1 MEEGEDCAAGCSSG
15 CCSEEISSTSE
26 EGRLCKNDRCLQ
38 LNGAVPSLRK
48 DAEGDSFC
56 TDELVSSLTEMNQP
70 ESTQPTT
77 TACKDGHCEPGE
89 TSYRNLMGNNKQLE
103 KDIGLSTCKGERN
116 SVPNNEASVILG
128 LKHQDAIEVK
138 PCTESIPCTEFDT
151 TDVGSELE
159 PEPFRG
165 ENQCQPSGKGT
176 KDPVETV
183 VDGLQGNEH
192 PEQHERT
199 LETDT
204 KALENGPESDSQP
217 PDVEAALDEIV
228 TALDS
233 FTALDNNQLSFK
245 RGDQIHVISKNSE
258 EWWWAE
264 LNGCYG
270 YIPVNHVS
278 PKTLEELESELW
290 QDEEYFG
297 SYSSLKLQLEML
309 NDKPRTLAYRTAIE
323 RNAEFLKDKVI
334 MDLGC
339 GTGILSLFCARY
351 GRPNKIYAVEASRMA
366 DKAKKLMLYN
376 GYWDVV
382 KVIHNRVE
390 NITLPEKVD
399 LIISEWMGTLLLFE
413 LMVESVLIARDKFLA
428 KGGVMWP
435 SHAKL
440 YLVPCRAQKQ
450 YDEKI
455 ACWEDQ
461 YGFDFSPLIP
471 SAKKEFFGRPIFN
484 HELSVH
490 DCLAEWETV
499 LVMDMKRFRVEE
511 LEEISQDFEFQVT
524 REGTFHGF
532 ASWFSVDFG
541 GFPSTEPPVVL
552 NTGPEHEMTHW
563 KQDLFMMDQPTAVEG
578 GDSIVGNILI
588 KRNPEWRRHLR
599 VMFTWE
605 VLKAGVRWVSI
616 WLINII
622 LKTPK
627 AKTLPYTYRHDIKG
641 TQKQKQFLLWR

>member
-1 MEEGEDCAAGCSSG
+1 MEEGQDCAAGCSSK
-15 CCSEEISSTSE
+15 CCSEETLSTCK
-26 EGRLCKNDRCLQ
+26 EGGHCKNGSCLQ
-38 LNGAVPSLRK
+38 PNAAMPSLRK
-48 DAEGDSFC
+48 DAQGC
-56 TDELVSSLTEMNQP
+56 TDDSVSSI
-70 ESTQPTT
+70 TT
-77 TACKDGHCEPGE
+77 TSKPSTTSCCEDGHCEPTE
-89 TSYRNLMGNNKQLE
+89 TSYRNLMGTNKIICSGTDGE
-103 KDIGLSTCKGERN
+103 ERN
-116 SVPNNEASVILG
+116 SVPYTDEASAVCG
-128 LKHQDAIEVK
+128 LKRQDVMESKPSTESAPSTECDATEVK
-138 PCTESIPCTEFDT
+138 TLS
-151 TDVGSELE
+151 
-159 PEPFRG
+159 
-165 ENQCQPSGKGT
+165 QPSGKDA
-176 KDPVETV
+176 KDTVETV
-183 VDGLQGNEH
+183 
-192 PEQHERT
+192 
-199 LETDT
+199 
-204 KALENGPESDSQP
+204 ANGPEGIDHREQHGEILETNRKAILQNGPGSGSEVKD
-217 PDVEAALDEIV
+217 DEAALDEIV
-228 TALDS
+228 TAIDS

-245 RGDQIHVISKNSE
+245 RGDQIHVISKNNE

-264 LNGCYG
+264 HNGCYG

-290 QDEEYFG
+290 QDDEYFG

-323 RNAEFLKDKVI
+323 RNADFLKDKVI

-351 GRPNKIYAVEASRMA
+351 GRPNKNKLKELCCGLGGLSLFCAQFAQPKKIYAVEASRMA

-382 KVIHNRVE
+382 KVVHDRVE

-428 KGGVMWP
+428 RGGVMWP
-435 SHAKL
+435 SHANL

-455 ACWEDQ
+455 SCWEDQ

-471 SAKKEFFGRPIFN
+471 SAKKEFFGRPVFN
-484 HELSVH
+484 HELDLQ

-511 LEEISQDFEFQVT
+511 LEEITQEFEFQVT
-524 REGTFHGF
+524 REGMFHGF

-541 GFPSTEPPVVL
+541 GFPSSEPPVVL

-563 KQDLFMMDQPTAVEG
+563 KQDLFMMDQPTAVEE
-578 GDSIVGNILI
+578 GDSIVGSILI

-605 VLKAGVRWVSI
+605 VLKAGVRW
-616 WLINII
+616 
-622 LKTPK
+622 
-627 AKTLPYTYRHDIKG
+627 G

>member
-1 MEEGEDCAAGCSSG
+1 MEEGEDCAAGC
-15 CCSEEISSTSE
+15 CSEEILSTSE

-48 DAEGDSFC
+48 DAQGDSYC

-70 ESTQPTT
+70 ESTKPTT
-77 TACKDGHCEPGE
+77 TVCKDGHCEPEE
-89 TSYRNLMGNNKQLE
+89 TSYRNLMGNNKQSD
-103 KDIGLSTCKGERN
+103 KNIGLSTYKGEGN
-116 SVPNNEASVILG
+116 SVPNNEASAIL
-128 LKHQDAIEVK
+128 
-138 PCTESIPCTEFDT
+138 EFDT

-176 KDPVETV
+176 KDPVETI
-183 VDGLQGNEH
+183 VDGVQGNGH
-192 PEQHERT
+192 QEQHERT

-204 KALENGPESDSQP
+204 KVLENGPESDSQP

-605 VLKAGVRWVSI
+605 VLKAGVRW
-616 WLINII
+616 
-622 LKTPK
+622 
-627 AKTLPYTYRHDIKG
+627 G

>member
-1 MEEGEDCAAGCSSG
+1 MEEGQDCAAGCSSG
-15 CCSEEISSTSE
+15 CCGEETSTTCKE
-26 EGRLCKNDRCLQ
+26 ERPCKNDSCHQ
-38 LNGAVPSLRK
+38 LNTALPSLRK
-48 DAEGDSFC
+48 DARGDGC
-56 TDELVSSLTEMNQP
+56 CIDGLVSSLNEMTMP
-70 ESTQPTT
+70 STQQA
-77 TACKDGHCEPGE
+77 TAGCKLNDGHRELRK
-89 TSYRNLMGNNKQLE
+89 TSYRSLMGNST
-103 KDIGLSTCKGERN
+103 LSNGNICLDTDSEDGN
-116 SVPNNEASVILG
+116 SVPNNHEATVILG
-128 LKHQDAIEVK
+128 LKRQDAMEAKPSIESAPSTESDAIEL
-138 PCTESIPCTEFDT
+138 
-151 TDVGSELE
+151 ELQPSKVE
-159 PEPFRG
+159 TQP
-165 ENQCQPSGKGT
+165 QPSGKVT
-176 KDPVETV
+176 DKDPVRAV
-183 VDGLQGNEH
+183 VDVPERKDH

-199 LETDT
+199 LETKS
-204 KALENGPESDSQP
+204 KALQNGPGSDSHTQSQAQ
-217 PDVEAALDEIV
+217 DVETALDEIV

-258 EWWWAE
+258 EWWWGE

-270 YIPVNHVS
+270 YLPVNHVS

-323 RNAEFLKDKVI
+323 RNADFLKDKVI

-382 KVIHNRVE
+382 KVVHDRVE
-390 NITLPEKVD
+390 NISLPEKVD

-440 YLVPCRAQKQ
+440 YLAPCRAQAQ
-450 YDEKI
+450 FDEKI

-484 HELSVH
+484 HELDLQ

-578 GDSIVGNILI
+578 GDSIVGSILI

-599 VMFTWE
+599 VRFTWE
-605 VLKAGVRWVSI
+605 VLKAGVRW
-616 WLINII
+616 
-622 LKTPK
+622 
-627 AKTLPYTYRHDIKG
+627 G